1 VRDLKK
7 KLLYCVIQITSAL
20 CLLKQPA
27 EAAYSNYNSVL
38 LGDRAAG
45 MGGAFTALTNDPSAS
60 PFYNPATLILTKGN
74 SLSATVN
81 LYNKYNTAIGE
92 IEDVTVAPQRLN
104 QGYFRS
110 LPSSSSSI
118 IGFKSFSLGL
128 TILVPDYKF
137 YSGQVKGNSDTTSF
151 LSQVDESLWVGGTFS
166 AKLTENSS
174 IGFSLYYTARNL
186 SRTVNDRLTTGSG
199 GGGTGAI
206 ITNEIKNLSA
216 NSVLPVLGFFRR
228 LSPVW
233 SLGVSY
239 RPPSLPI
246 SGEATYYRSNTVTSP
261 YQTSIINRAN
271 LRAITK
277 IPARLAIGVARENPG
292 EGTLS
297 LDVQIYE
304 GLAYNDLP
312 EIPEGTDH
320 VTHRPVV
327 NFAVGYEKAVRDWLT
342 LRLGFF
348 TNLSS
353 HPEPDTQSAIR
364 QGDHVDMNGFSA
376 NFQIKT
382 HQNTTFSFGGYYTGG
397 RGTSTEL
404 VGNQITIVPESQATY
419 TMLVATGFAF

>member
-1 VRDLKK
+1 MRDLKN
-7 KLLYCVIQITSAL
+7 LIPYCVICACAFVFPFNQ
-20 CLLKQPA
+20 QA

-45 MGGAFTALTNDPSAS
+45 MGGAFTALTDDPSAS
-60 PFYNPATLILTKGN
+60 PFYNPATLILMKGN
-74 SLSATVN
+74 SLSTTVN

-92 IEDVTVAPQRLN
+92 IEDVSVAPQRLN
-104 QGYFRS
+104 HGYFRS

-137 YSGQVKGNSDTTSF
+137 YSGQVKGTADTTSF

-166 AKLTENSS
+166 CRLTENSS
-174 IGFSLYYTARNL
+174 FGFSLYYTARNL
-186 SRTVNDRLTTGSG
+186 SRTVNDRLTTGG
-199 GGGTGAI
+199 GSGAI

-216 NSVLPVLGFFRR
+216 NSVLPVLGFYHR
-228 LSPVW
+228 LSPAW
-233 SLGVSY
+233 SFGLSY

-261 YQTSIINRAN
+261 YQTTIINRAN

-277 IPARLAIGVARENPG
+277 IPARFAIGVARETPG
-292 EGTLS
+292 EDTLS
-297 LDVQIYE
+297 FDVQIYE

-312 EIPEGTDH
+312 EIPEGADH

-348 TNLSS
+348 SNLSS
-353 HPEPDTQSAIR
+353 HPEPDISSPIR

-404 VGNQITIVPESQATY
+404 VGNQITVVPESQATY

>member
-1 VRDLKK
+1 MRDLKK
-7 KLLYCVIQITSAL
+7 QILRCIILSCAGLYPP
-20 CLLKQPA
+20 KQPA
-27 EAAYSNYNSVL
+27 EAAYSNYSSVL

-45 MGGAFTALTNDPSAS
+45 MGGAFTALTDDPSAS
-60 PFYNPATLILTKGN
+60 PFYNPATLILMKGN
-74 SLSATVN
+74 SLSTTVN

-166 AKLTENSS
+166 VKLTENNSF
-174 IGFSLYYTARNL
+174 GFSLYYTARNL
-186 SRTVNDRLTTGSG
+186 SRTVNDRLTTDG

-216 NSVLPVLGFFRR
+216 NSVLPVLGLFHRI
-228 LSPVW
+228 SPIW

-261 YQTSIINRAN
+261 YQTTIINRAN

-292 EGTLS
+292 EDTLS
-297 LDVQIYE
+297 FDVQIYE

-327 NFAVGYEKAVRDWLT
+327 NFAVGYEKAVRDWLI

-353 HPEPDTQSAIR
+353 HPEPDTRSNIR
-364 QGDHVDMNGFSA
+364 QGDHVDMNGFSG
-376 NFQIKT
+376 NIQIKT

-397 RGTSTEL
+397 RGTSTEF